1 MSAADLEHRTA
12 STSPRGPASPTLLV
26 GLGHFGRE
34 VASAVL
40 GPGRGPPGIAALE
53 AWIGPAGGPRAVSL
67 DPAAKDP
74 HAAFLARARGEI
86 EALLDIHHY
95 LAHSSPTDP
104 RGPQCD
110 VFLVADLGEE
120 GMAPLVAPLV
130 AALAGELRRAFSPI
144 LRSGDGALVV
154 SPLLFCPRSGDR
166 AAMGAAARALAD
178 LARREPPLARPGGRT
193 YLVEDQ
199 SGKYLIP
206 RPEMVRA
213 FAAFLSATMLSGV
226 RDDDRGLRRLV
237 DAPGADAVF
246 STFACATLVFDHA
259 ALGRLAAARLGR
271 EILSVFRTAVD
282 PAALDLAAL
291 AAPLVPDRTR
301 LEAELGAAESAVALL
316 SPPALDVP
324 EIEWDDSPEAIVERK
339 FGSLFRARAEKTIA
353 AFRDDVERFKMDR
366 LAAAIEQR
374 GKACLDRVEAELE
387 EHIAAMVAEGPT
399 GHARCLEILRDA
411 GTRARGLWAEV
422 VRAVEAPQLEPLPP
436 SPLGP
441 KLAALE
447 EAVASRPRPY
457 RMAALGGI
465 AALLYSLLVAG
476 LLVGAHRWL
485 HHPFPLYFDALAEL
499 PPGRLRPFVTPP
511 APLVLG
517 AALGVSSTAYRL
529 WKHRKRHHNWVV
541 SARDDLAQALARHLR
556 EDVIGHYERRLHY
569 TRLLWVQRIYGR
581 LVGRI
586 EEAIAGLEAVRA
598 ALSEADRVL
607 AREEHAGVEALGG
620 ARGAASVL
628 WAHVLGPGD
637 VDAVYAEI
645 RPPEVSAAADR
656 HLRKSLEARPWRV
669 APFAAPDRLLA
680 FCSREL
686 GDLAASSPFEDGTS
700 ALARAAAEAVRGFL
714 RRLLLKLSP
723 PLELAGPNTFQAP
736 PPLRVLLV
744 PPEARRLVEST
755 LAEGGFEGAWEV
767 RALSGDP
774 HRIHL
779 VVAREGVPLEA
790 LALARSEGAP
800 P

>member
-1 MSAADLEHRTA
+1 VSAADLETRTD
-12 STSPRGPASPTLLV
+12 SISPRGPASPTLLV
-26 GLGHFGRE
+26 GLGQFGRD
-34 VASAVL
+34 VAQAVL
-40 GPGRGPPGIAALE
+40 GPGRAPPGIAALE
-53 AWIGPAGGPRAVSL
+53 VTIGPGAGPGAVSV
-67 DPAAKDP
+67 DPAAKEP
-74 HAAFLARARGEI
+74 HAAILTRARGEV

-104 RGPQCD
+104 RGPRCD

-120 GMAPLVAPLV
+120 GVAPLVAPLV
-130 AALAGELRRAFSPI
+130 AALAADLRGAFSPI

-154 SPLLFCPRSGDR
+154 SPLLFCPRAGNR
-166 AAMGAAARALAD
+166 GAMAAAARAIAD
-178 LARREPPLARPGGRT
+178 LARRDSPLARPGGRA

-199 SGKYLIP
+199 SGKYLLP

-213 FAAFLSATMLSGV
+213 FAAFLSAAMLSGS

-237 DAPGADAVF
+237 DAEGAEAVF
-246 STFACATLVFDHA
+246 STFACATLVFDHM
-259 ALGRLAAARLGR
+259 ALGRLATARLGR
-271 EILSVFRTAVD
+271 EVLAVLRAAVD

-316 SPPALDVP
+316 EPPAIDVP
-324 EIEWDDSPEAIVERK
+324 EIEWDDSPEAIVELK
-339 FGSLFRARAEKTIA
+339 FGSLFRARAENTIA

-374 GKACLDRVEAELE
+374 GKALLDRVEQELE
-387 EHIAAMVAEGPT
+387 ARIAALVAEGPT

-422 VRAVEAPQLEPLPP
+422 VRAVEAPELEPLPP

-447 EAVASRPRPY
+447 EAVASRPRAH
-457 RMAALGGI
+457 RMAVLGGMAALVS
-465 AALLYSLLVAG
+465 SLLIAG
-476 LLVGAHRWL
+476 LVVSAYRWL
-485 HHPFPLYFDALAEL
+485 HHPLPLYFDALAAL

-511 APLVLG
+511 APLAIG
-517 AALGVSSTAYRL
+517 AALGVSSIAYRL

-556 EDVIGHYERRLHY
+556 EDVVGHYERRLHY

-581 LVGRI
+581 LIGRI

-607 AREEHAGVEALGG
+607 AREEHAGTEALGG
-620 ARGAASVL
+620 ARGATSVL
-628 WAHVLGPGD
+628 WAHVIGPAD
-637 VDAVYAEI
+637 VEAVYAEI
-645 RPPEVSAAADR
+645 RPPEVSSAAER
-656 HLRKSLEARPWRV
+656 HLRESLEARPWVV

-680 FCSREL
+680 FCGREL

-700 ALARAAAEAVRGFL
+700 ALSRAASGAVRGFL
-714 RRLLLKLSP
+714 RRLLMKLSP
-723 PLELAGPNTFQAP
+723 PLELVGPDAFGA
-736 PPLRVLLV
+736 PLRVLLV

-755 LAEGGFEGAWEV
+755 LAEGGFEGAWEL

-790 LALARSEGAP
+790 LALARAEGASQ
-800 P
+800 